1 MRLFSSESF
10 NTGMVRDY
18 AVAGALIMMLSVFGI
33 HQFNAFM
40 DSMQQNVR
48 IQTAAIERKDAPV
61 RNYSVTRSVLD
72 DTVATGSIS
81 NRPIILDPC
90 TGQVKSR

>member
-1 MRLFSSESF
+1 MRLFSSDSF

-18 AVAGALIMMLSVFGI
+18 AIAGAMILMLSVFGI

-40 DSMQQNVR
+40 VSMQQGVR
-48 IQTAAIERKDAPV
+48 TQTATLERKEPQV